1 MVNRNA
7 EQEFKLLT
15 STPDVLA
22 ASGVLTF
29 ATATRAW
36 AQMRSAMAAAQRPP
50 RQLDLAGIRHSD
62 SAGLSCV
69 LAVVAEAERDGLGLT
84 VLNMPEGM
92 HALAQVC
99 GVGQLLG

>member
-1 MVNRNA
+1 MNGNA
-7 EQEFKLLT
+7 GQEFQLLT
-15 STPDVLA
+15 STPEVWA

-36 AQMRSAMAAAQRPP
+36 VQMQSAMAAAQRPP

-69 LAVVAEAERDGLGLT
+69 LAIVAEAQRDGVTLA

-92 HALAQVC
+92 RTLAQVC
-99 GVGQLLG
+99 DVDQLLG